1 MVDSNSAGKRLAL
14 TIATVVMIASTS
26 LPAAALDTHYP
37 PDGENPL
44 RIAYYF
50 VAPVGKLLEWTVT
63 RPLAVMGNTIAPYEH
78 IDSRGFRGCSRERP
92 ARSCTY
98 VVK

>member
-1 MVDSNSAGKRLAL
+1 MVDRRFIAKRVALAV
-14 TIATVVMIASTS
+14 AAAAMIASTS

-92 ARSCTY
+92 ARS
-98 VVK
+98 